1 MAARE
6 DEDALPAVEFDRQVG
21 LNLLSGIVAV
31 VSVIMAPGTNIPP
44 KDVGTYTESVGMSLG
59 FWADCIILAL
69 LGSLCYCE
77 MGAMIPKSDAE
88 CSCLSKTFGPQ
99 AALFYSWMLAWIVR
113 PYLLKMVALG
123 FAHYVMVSFFPDW
136 EISPIPV
143 RKIIGAICLGEYHVL
158 KVTFRKEKT
167 LIFRDLQ

>member
-6 DEDALPAVEFDRQVG
+6 DEDAPPAVEFNGQVD

-31 VSVIMAPGTNIPP
+31 VSVIIASGTIIPP
-44 KDVGTYTESVGMSLG
+44 KDVGTQTEPVRMSLV
-59 FWADCIILAL
+59 FWAECIILAL

-77 MGAMIPKSDAE
+77 MGAMIPTSNAE

-113 PYLLKMVALG
+113 PYLLKMVALA

-158 KVTFRKEKT
+158 KVTFRKKKT